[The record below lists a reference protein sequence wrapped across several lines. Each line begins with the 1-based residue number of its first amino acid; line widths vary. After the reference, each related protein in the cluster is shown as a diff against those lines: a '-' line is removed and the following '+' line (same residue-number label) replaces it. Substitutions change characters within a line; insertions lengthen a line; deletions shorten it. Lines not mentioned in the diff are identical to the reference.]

1 MSGKVEL
8 TIERYEELT
17 EIERNLKEKE
27 KEIKD
32 LKKEALDTGNVLV
45 YRPQWSFFGS
55 GEDACIY
62 QGRDGVLKELTNKLE
77 QMEKAK
83 NNAQGDLK
91 EYADACF
98 SDRLCYLF
106 LGRLPGKE

>member
-17 EIERNLKEKE
+17 EIERNLKAKE
-27 KEIKD
+27 KELETLKEKARDEGEVLVCERLAYGVFPFNSSYEYKGKD
-32 LKKEALDTGNVLV
+32 EVIAELVESLKTCDSEKRALKK
-45 YRPQWSFFGS
+45 
-55 GEDACIY
+55 
-62 QGRDGVLKELTNKLE
+62 
-77 QMEKAK
+77 
-83 NNAQGDLK
+83 DLK
-91 EYADACF
+91 EYTDACF